1 MLEHGFRALFLEGD
15 EAAGA
20 ELDAL
25 LLTGG
30 DPAEVLAG
38 ARTFWRNQELLDVL
52 RWVATTPSCTSG
64 RSRPRTGSGRD
75 HYLVR
80 AAIRPRVSSRRSRGL
95 AMERP
100 VAVSIRRI
108 R

>member
-52 RWVATTPSCTSG
+52 R
-64 RSRPRTGSGRD
+64 
-75 HYLVR
+75 
-80 AAIRPRVSSRRSRGL
+80 
-95 AMERP
+95 
-100 VAVSIRRI
+100 
-108 R
+108 